1 MIIINH
7 TCIWHVWKERRKKT
21 TRPATDNQQ
30 MINNPTNFSKW
41 MQIIDRLIDPSAEIV
56 TGIEIGRGAGRGRRP
71 ALVNRLIDVITGQ
84 SVITDVQDLVRVER
98 NEAGVVVTG
107 HTAADQVRLGPH
119 NLRVMSHPPD
129 GAGTVIKKK
138 ERKKERKKKSVA
150 TIIHQCALERSP
162 RYLMAVFDQLPPSQ
176 KMKRNQTYG
185 KLSM

>member
-1 MIIINH
+1 
-7 TCIWHVWKERRKKT
+7 
-21 TRPATDNQQ
+21 
-30 MINNPTNFSKW
+30 

-138 ERKKERKKKSVA
+138 ERKKERKKEKIRCNNHPSMR
-150 TIIHQCALERSP
+150 TGTE
-162 RYLMAVFDQLPPSQ
+162 PPISDG
-176 KMKRNQTYG
+176 R
-185 KLSM
+185 L